1 MSTLDKGSV
10 TMGGF
15 LVGAAV
21 GAVVGAG
28 VALLLTPQSG
38 KETRKWIGAKSRE
51 AKGRI
56 GEALEHTTDVIRH
69 QASAITSNLEAR
81 KH

>member
-1 MSTLDKGSV
+1 MSTLEKGSV
-10 TMGGF
+10 TISGF

-28 VALLLTPQSG
+28 VALLLAPQSG
-38 KETRKWIGAKSRE
+38 KETRKWIGTKSRE
-51 AKGRI
+51 AKDRI

-69 QASAITSNLEAR
+69 EASAIAANLEAR

>member
-1 MSTLDKGSV
+1 MRELDKGSV

-28 VALLLTPQSG
+28 VALLFAPKTG
-38 KETRKWIGAKSRE
+38 KDTRAWIGAKSRE
-51 AKGRI
+51 VKDRVGDVVERTTNVLRE
-56 GEALEHTTDVIRH
+56 EATAIAGNLDRARH
-69 QASAITSNLEAR
+69 
-81 KH
+81 